1 VFLIDGVL
9 VDPTQAAVITAEVMR
24 TNDSVT
30 YTNISNLKAEVFH
43 RDFVTGRMIVRLYNP
58 LTGQPYT
65 LGDLTTGTFDKIY
78 IAFNV
83 IA

>member
-1 VFLIDGVL
+1 
-9 VDPTQAAVITAEVMR
+9 MR

-30 YTNISNLKAEVFH
+30 YTNIANLKAEVFH
-43 RDFVTGRMIVRLYNP
+43 RDYTTGRIIVRLYNP

-65 LGDLTTGTFDKIY
+65 LSDLTTGTFDKIY
-78 IAFNV
+78 ITFNV